1 MKRPVVALLAV
12 LSFAAVAAAQQSW
25 EFIPGEQRWQRVD
38 SASTQPMKD
47 PALDRVEQSL
57 LSGSASAARKSVVQW
72 LKANKQSP
80 VRDRGLYYLGEANFL
95 LNRRINAFYNF
106 DELLDNYPASSFF
119 YPSLQRQYDIADAF
133 LRGHKRKILGL
144 RIFGAREEAIEML
157 FRIQQRVPGSPLA
170 EKSLLRTADY
180 FYDNAEFDL
189 AADAYAAFARSYP
202 RSPKLERVRLR
213 QAFSSLAQFRGL
225 KFDATPIIDARQ
237 QLADIA
243 AIYPDLS
250 RQQNLPA
257 INQRIEQTV
266 ARKNLDR
273 ADFYRRTHKPQAAAW
288 HYQYVIKMF
297 PNMPEAQEARDELA
311 KLPQWAIDTLSGPPA
326 TRPYEKPANEE
337 EGAVRE

>member
-1 MKRPVVALLAV
+1 MPLAV
-12 LSFAAVAAAQQSW
+12 LACAALASAQQSW
-25 EFIPGEQRWQRVD
+25 EFIPSEQRWQKVD
-38 SASTQPMKD
+38 AAATRPVKE
-47 PALDRVEQSL
+47 PTLDRVEQSL
-57 LSGSASAARKSVVQW
+57 LAGSAATARKTVVQW

-95 LNRRINAFYNF
+95 LDRRINAFYNF
-106 DELLDNYPASSFF
+106 DELLDYYPASPWFH
-119 YPSLQRQYDIADAF
+119 PALQRQYDIADAF

-157 FRIQQRVPGSPLA
+157 FRIQQRAPGSPLA

-180 FYDNAEFDL
+180 YYDNAEFDL

-202 RSPKLERVRLR
+202 RSPELERVRLR

-243 AIYPDLS
+243 ALHPDLS

-257 INQRIEQTV
+257 IRQRIEQTL
-266 ARKNLDR
+266 ARKDLDR
-273 ADFYRRTHKPQAAAW
+273 ADFYRRTDKPQSAAW
-288 HYQYVIKMF
+288 HYQYVIRSF
-297 PNMPEAQEARDELA
+297 PNLSEAEEARRKMAELP
-311 KLPQWAIDTLSGPPA
+311 KWAVETLSIPPV
-326 TRPYEKPANEE
+326 TRPYEKPAQEE
-337 EGAVRE
+337 EGAVPP